1 MHSGQCLEVTMA
13 YYRSVGEIPRKRH
26 TQFRQPDGR
35 LYAEELMG
43 QEGFSSDSSLLYHR
57 HLPTAIVDAAEF
69 DPPAWSRVANRPLK
83 PRHLQTHKLDTTG
96 ADAVLGRQH
105 LLANDDVRISY
116 VVADAPSPL
125 YRNAIGDECLYVEA
139 GSAVLETTFGRLDI
153 GEGDYVI
160 IPTSVIYRVVPV
172 GGPVRILAIE
182 ATGHIGPPKRYLS
195 VRGQFLE
202 HSPYCERD
210 IRGPSEPLL
219 VDGEDVEV
227 LVQHRRGWT
236 KFTYAHHPFDVVG
249 WDGHLYPWAF
259 SIHDFEPI
267 TGRIHQPPPV
277 HQTFQGPNF
286 VICSFVPR
294 KVDYYPLA
302 IPVPYNH
309 HNVDSDEMLFYT
321 GGNYEARRGSG
332 IEQGSISLHPSGFTH
347 GPQPGAPERAI
358 GADYFDE
365 LAVMVDTFRPLDL
378 CEPALACEDTAYAWT
393 WARRRAGQDGPDGA
407 G

>member
-1 MHSGQCLEVTMA
+1 MP
-13 YYRSVGEIPRKRH
+13 YYRSIGEIPRKRH
-26 TQFRQPDGR
+26 TQFRQPDGG

-57 HLPTAIVDAAEF
+57 HLPTAIVAADEF
-69 DPPAWSRVANRPLK
+69 EPAAWSRVANRPLK
-83 PRHLQTHKLDTTG
+83 PRHFRTHKLDAGG
-96 ADAVLGRQH
+96 ADPVLGRQH
-105 LLANDDVRISY
+105 LLANDDCRISY
-116 VVADAPSPL
+116 AVADRPSPL
-125 YRNAIGDECLYVEA
+125 YRNAIGDECLYVESGTA
-139 GSAVLETTFGRLDI
+139 RIESTFGVLEAVA
-153 GEGDYVI
+153 GDYAI
-160 IPTSVIYRVVPV
+160 IPTSVIHRIVPV
-172 GGPVRILAIE
+172 GDAPLRTLVIE

-202 HSPYCERD
+202 HAPYCERD
-210 IRGPSEPLL
+210 LRGPTEPYLGEGDD
-219 VDGEDVEV
+219 VDVY
-227 LVQHRRGWT
+227 VQHRRGWT

-249 WDGHLYPWAF
+249 WDGCLYPWAF
-259 SIHDFEPI
+259 SIHDFEPKA
-267 TGRIHQPPPV
+267 GRLHQPPPA

-294 KVDYYPLA
+294 KVDYHPDA

-358 GADYFDE
+358 GVDFFDE

-378 CEPALACEDTAYAWT
+378 CEPALACEDPGYAWT
-393 WARRRAGQDGPDGA
+393 WARRSADSSDVDTATG
-407 G
+407 